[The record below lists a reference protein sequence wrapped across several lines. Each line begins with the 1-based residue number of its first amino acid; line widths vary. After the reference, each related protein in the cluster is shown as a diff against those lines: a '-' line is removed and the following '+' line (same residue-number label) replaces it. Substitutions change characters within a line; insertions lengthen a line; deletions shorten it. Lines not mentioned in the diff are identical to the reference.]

1 MSTKGAISPCKDI
14 CRYEEIDGEPR
25 CISCFRTYE
34 DLNQWFY
41 MDNEERKTRIK
52 QIKKERKEYERKQQ
66 NGQNMEKKS

>member
-1 MSTKGAISPCKDI
+1 MNKKGIASPCKDI
-14 CRYEEIDGEPR
+14 CRYEEIEGEPR
-25 CISCFRTYE
+25 CISCFRTYD